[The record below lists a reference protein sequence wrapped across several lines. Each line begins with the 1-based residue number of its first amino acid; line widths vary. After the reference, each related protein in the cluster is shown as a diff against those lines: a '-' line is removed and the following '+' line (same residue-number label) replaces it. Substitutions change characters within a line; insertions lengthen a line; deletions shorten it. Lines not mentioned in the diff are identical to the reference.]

1 MLVTPVTSAKIE
13 GMFLCMAGIK
23 TDWCDR
29 LGHDHLDVLLQIDKG
44 MPKIVDFDPNK
55 PINILYDNKTR

>member
-1 MLVTPVTSAKIE
+1 
-13 GMFLCMAGIK
+13 MAGIK